1 MNENKTKHIT
11 NDYIT
16 PEKASQLLKVTTR
29 TLQLWSNDGKIN
41 SFRTKGH
48 HRRFLLSDIQS
59 IISAR
64 RGNEECKN
72 GDNRT
77 KICYCRVSTHSQ
89 KEDLERQV
97 SYFKQEYPTHT
108 IIKDIGSGL
117 SFKRKGFSTLLDK
130 AIKGD
135 ISEIVVT
142 HRDRLCR
149 FGFELIER
157 ILFQNGNGK
166 IVVLNQEK
174 TSPNR
179 ELVNDLISIVTV
191 FSSRIHGLR
200 SHSIKK
206 KIKTATEGEDGGKGG
221 KGGKENEGEDGEGG
235 DENEGGEELKN
246 NTV

>member
-1 MNENKTKHIT
+1 MNENKTNKTNNIK

-16 PEKASQLLKVTTR
+16 PEKASQLLQVTTR
-29 TLQLWSNDGKIN
+29 TLQLWSNVGKIN

-59 IISAR
+59 IISSR
-64 RGNEECKN
+64 DGRGNEECKN

-117 SFKRKGFSTLLDK
+117 NFKRKGFSTLLDK

-149 FGFELIER
+149 FGFEVIER
-157 ILFQNGNGK
+157 ILSQNGNGK

-206 KIKTATEGEDGGKGG
+206 KIKNATEGE
-221 KGGKENEGEDGEGG
+221 EST
-235 DENEGGEELKN
+235 GGEELKN